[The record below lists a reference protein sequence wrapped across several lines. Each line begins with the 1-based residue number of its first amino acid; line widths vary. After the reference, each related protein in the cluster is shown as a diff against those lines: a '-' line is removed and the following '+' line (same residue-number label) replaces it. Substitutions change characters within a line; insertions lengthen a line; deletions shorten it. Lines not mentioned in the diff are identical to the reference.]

1 MEITNKRSTLFTAL
15 LVAFIDFFGVGLIY
29 PLFSSMLFDP
39 SYPLLPHDTS
49 PEVRGIWLGVLIS
62 VMPLAEFFSAP
73 IWGALSDSKGRKKPL
88 QLSLAI
94 VLFGYIVAVSGV
106 ALNSLIFLLSS
117 RIIIG
122 IASGNVSIVQ
132 AAIADLSSSTE
143 KAKNF
148 GLYGMALG
156 IGFTLGPFLGGLLSA
171 FGYSVPFLV
180 AALITAINLLFSFY
194 FFEETH
200 HCPSVQKIS
209 PGMALTQLGKAFQS
223 QGLRTI
229 LLVSFLHNFGWSY
242 FFEFAPVYLITRFH
256 FSSVQLGVFYGVA
269 GGLYAL
275 STGLLIRPFLNRLK
289 PEILFCAGIFLTA
302 LTIFTLPFLP
312 TVIWLWPVIFLMC
325 FFVSFVAPT
334 GITLVSN
341 NGNDQM
347 QGEVMGN
354 LSSVNAAAFMLSP
367 LFSGSLVG
375 AYPTMPIWLGGMVMI
390 AGALLMFSVFRY
402 KCRDAPEAATPLDRE
417 RSV

>member
-1 MEITNKRSTLFTAL
+1 MDKVYKRSTLLTAL

-29 PLFSSMLFDP
+29 PLFSSMLFDS
-39 SYPLLPHDTS
+39 SYPLLPADTS
-49 PEVRGIWLGVLIS
+49 SAVRGVWLGMLVA
-62 VMPLAEFFSAP
+62 VTPLAQFFSAP
-73 IWGALSDSKGRKKPL
+73 VWGALSDDKGRKKPL

-94 VLFGYIVAVSGV
+94 VLFGYIVAVAGV
-106 ALNSLIFLLSS
+106 SLNNIILILTS

-122 IASGNVSIVQ
+122 VASGNVSIVQ
-132 AAIADLSSSTE
+132 AAVADLSSAAD

-156 IGFTLGPFLGGLLSA
+156 IGFTLGPFFGGLLSA
-171 FGYSVPFLV
+171 FGYSIPFLL
-180 AALITAINLLFSFY
+180 AMFITAINLLFTFY

-200 HCPSVQKIS
+200 HNTFAQKIS
-209 PGMALTQLGKAFQS
+209 PGMALTQLSKAFQS
-223 QGLRTI
+223 PHMRIL

-242 FFEFAPVYLITRFH
+242 FFEFAPVYLIQLFH
-256 FSSVQLGVFYGVA
+256 FSSVELGVFYGVA

-275 STGLLIRPFLNRLK
+275 STGLLIRPFLNRLR
-289 PEILFCAGIFLTA
+289 PEILFCSGIFLTA

-312 TVIWLWPVIFLMC
+312 SVLWLWPVIFLMC

-334 GITLVSN
+334 CVTLVSN
-341 NGNDQM
+341 SGDSQM

-354 LSSVNAAAFMLSP
+354 LSSVNAAAFMMSP

-375 AYPTMPIWLGGMVMI
+375 VYPTMPIWLGGFVMV
-390 AGALLMFSVFRY
+390 AGSLLMFAVFRIY
-402 KCRDAPEAATPLDRE
+402 RFNWRL
-417 RSV
+417 S

>member
-1 MEITNKRSTLFTAL
+1 MKKANKQSTLLTAL

-39 SYPLLPHDTS
+39 SYPLLPPETS
-49 PEVRGIWLGVLIS
+49 SVVRGIWLGLLIA
-62 VMPLAEFFSAP
+62 VMPLAQFFTAP
-73 IWGALSDSKGRKKPL
+73 IWGALSDTKGRKKPL
-88 QLSLAI
+88 QLSLAV
-94 VLFGYIVAVSGV
+94 VLIGYAVAVFGV
-106 ALNSLIFLLSS
+106 VANSILLILAS

-122 IASGNVSIVQ
+122 AASGNTSIVQ
-132 AAIADLSSSTE
+132 AAVADLSSPTD

-148 GLYGMALG
+148 SLYGMALG
-156 IGFTLGPFLGGLLSA
+156 IGFTLGPFFGGLLSA
-171 FGYSVPFLV
+171 FGYTVPFLV
-180 AALITAINLLFSFY
+180 AALITAINLIFTFN

-200 HCPSVQKIS
+200 HETVEQKIT

-223 QGLRTI
+223 EGLRT
-229 LLVSFLHNFGWSY
+229 LLIASFLHNFGWSY
-242 FFEFAPVYLITRFH
+242 FFEFAPVYLIQRFQ

-275 STGLLIRPFLNRLK
+275 NTGVFIRPFLDRIK
-289 PEILFCAGIFLTA
+289 PQLLFCGGIFFTA

-312 TVIWLWPVIFLMC
+312 SVIWLWPVIFFMT

-334 GITLVSN
+334 CISLVSD
-341 NGNDQM
+341 NGNSKM

-354 LSSVNAAAFMLSP
+354 LGSVNAAAFMMSP

-375 AYPTMPIWLGGMVMI
+375 AFPSMPVWLGGTVMI
-390 AGALLMFSVFRY
+390 IASLIVFSGFKVY
-402 KCRDAPEAATPLDRE
+402 KFDWKFSEPL
-417 RSV
+417 